1 MANVKEQNAS
11 LKARQTKLLKKTKD
25 ELIEVILRKDKVEK
39 NQVNQ
44 ISKLKGE
51 IIYLQSKI
59 KNLISDNEG
68 NEKVINEL
76 RESRS
81 KLKDSIK
88 SLYENIDAK
97 SIEIEEITNKLHK
110 TIIEKDNKIKAWTNI
125 AITLGIALILS
136 IIIPILR

>member
-51 IIYLQSKI
+51 IICLQLKI
-59 KNLISDNEG
+59 KN
-68 NEKVINEL
+68 VIFDKESYIKEINDL
-76 RESRS
+76 KDSRS
-81 KLKDSIK
+81 KLKDETK
-88 SLYENIDAK
+88 VLHENINTK
-97 SIEIEEITNKLHK
+97 CIELNEITAKLHK

-136 IIIPILR
+136 IITSILV